1 MNQTVTVVPYDISYC
16 ICIHIGR
23 SGTYIS
29 GCIVLVEINGYK
41 LAYLNTP
48 YWTSYPVDFVLTMF
62 TLEGAYLKYRV
73 VMKKN
78 IALSVGL
85 SVGAS
90 WSIRLFT
97 SKYERFA
104 HMPSNSVAGHVKSKF
119 CS

>member
-1 MNQTVTVVPYDISYC
+1 M
-16 ICIHIGR
+16 
-23 SGTYIS
+23 S
-29 GCIVLVEINGYK
+29 GCIVLVGVNGYK
-41 LAYLNTP
+41 LAYLNKP

-62 TLEGAYLKYRV
+62 MLKGAYLKYRV

-104 HMPSNSVAGHVKSKF
+104 HISSNS
-119 CS
+119 